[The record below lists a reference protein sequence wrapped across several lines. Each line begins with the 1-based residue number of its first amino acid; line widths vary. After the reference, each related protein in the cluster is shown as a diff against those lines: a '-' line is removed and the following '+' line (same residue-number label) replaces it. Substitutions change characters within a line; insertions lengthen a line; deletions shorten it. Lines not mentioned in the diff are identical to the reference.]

1 MARDTRRSASKA
13 RLAPRYRSRSCVW
26 WFLLGAMVGS
36 FGVGLYWMME
46 APQQPPPVAALPKVE
61 RPAPP
66 RPSYQFEDILKDA
79 EVEIGGGEPPPPP
92 APRPEPIP
100 PEELQPA
107 TPEAPETAAAVPP
120 QPVKPAS
127 PGSYLLQ
134 VGSFKRAADAE
145 RLKAELALLGISTSV
160 ESVTINDGQIYHR
173 VRTGPLDGKQAMEQ
187 MKATLKRHGKDP
199 MAVKVK

>member
-1 MARDTRRSASKA
+1 MVRDARRSAA
-13 RLAPRYRSRSCVW
+13 NTRPAPRYRQPRSCVW
-26 WFLLGAMVGS
+26 WFLLGAMLGS

-46 APQQPPPVAALPKVE
+46 APQQLPQAAAIPKVE

-66 RPSYQFEDILKDA
+66 RPSYQFEDILRDA
-79 EVEIGGGEPPPPP
+79 EVEIGGGQPPPPP

-100 PEELQPA
+100 PEELQPS
-107 TPEAPETAAAVPP
+107 TPETATMTSPE
-120 QPVKPAS
+120 PVKPAP

-160 ESVTINDGQIYHR
+160 ESVNIKDGQIYHR
-173 VRTGPLDGKQAMEQ
+173 VRTGPLEGKQAMEQ
-187 MKATLKRHGKDP
+187 MKATLKRHGKDT